1 MSRSAVAAGEKPGL
15 VRICRSLAEDRRFQ
29 NSILGVIVF
38 NAVLMGLETSRT
50 LVASYPSLFAGLNA
64 AVLGIFIAELA
75 VRVTAYWPGLY
86 RFFGDGWNA
95 FDFAVVAASFLPEV
109 GSFATVARL
118 ARILRLARLVSAFPE
133 LRLIVGTMLRSI
145 PSMAHVVLL
154 LALLLYIYAILGYSL
169 FHAHDPQHWG
179 SLGASLQTLFQ
190 ILTLE
195 GWVEIQQ
202 VGLAAHSWAWL
213 YYASF
218 IVIAVFVVINLFIA
232 VVLNNLEAARRE
244 QSEGDGLTAPPE
256 ELLARIQALRADLA
270 ELERAFKR
278 THAQAGRL
286 EADGGVVK
294 ERFV

>member
-1 MSRSAVAAGEKPGL
+1 MMRHARTAPLEAAFVRFCRRTAESRW
-15 VRICRSLAEDRRFQ
+15 FQ

-38 NAVLMGLETSRT
+38 NAAVMGFETSRD
-50 LVASYPSLFAGLNA
+50 LVAAHGPVFAWLNTAVQVLF
-64 AVLGIFIAELA
+64 VAELA
-75 VRVTAYWPGLY
+75 VRIAARWPRVH
-86 RFFGDGWNA
+86 RFFGEGWNV
-95 FDFAVVAASFLPEV
+95 FDFAVVAVSFVPAV
-109 GSFATVARL
+109 GPFAMVARL
-118 ARILRLARLVSAFPE
+118 ARILRVARLVSVFPE

-145 PSMAHVVLL
+145 PSMAHVLLL

-169 FHAHDPQHWG
+169 FHGHDPEHWG

-202 VGLAAHSWAWL
+202 ASLEAHTWAWL

-244 QSEGDGLTAPPE
+244 QTGAAGADVREDD
-256 ELLARIQALRADLA
+256 LLPRIRALREELA
-270 ELERAFKR
+270 ELERAVESR
-278 THAQAGRL
+278 RPGLHAAQAGATA
-286 EADGGVVK
+286 ET
-294 ERFV
+294 F

>member
-1 MSRSAVAAGEKPGL
+1 MKRHARPAADEAAL
-15 VRICRSLAEDRRFQ
+15 VRFCRRTSESRWFQ

-38 NAVLMGLETSRT
+38 NAAVMGLETSRD
-50 LVASYPSLFAGLNA
+50 LVGAYGAVFAWLNA
-64 AVLGIFIAELA
+64 LVQALFVAELA
-75 VRVTAYWPGLY
+75 VRIAARWPRVH
-86 RFFGDGWNA
+86 RFFGEGWNV
-95 FDFAVVAASFLPEV
+95 FDFAVVAVSFVPAV
-109 GSFATVARL
+109 GPFATVARL
-118 ARILRLARLVSAFPE
+118 ARILRVARLVSAFPE

-169 FHAHDPQHWG
+169 FHTHDPTHWG

-202 VGLAAHSWAWL
+202 AGLQAHAWAWL

-244 QSEGDGLTAPPE
+244 QSAEATPGE
-256 ELLARIQALRADLA
+256 EADEVLARIRALRQELA
-270 ELERAFKR
+270 ELERAVER
-278 THAQAGRL
+278 ARLGRSPSKS
-286 EADGGVVK
+286 EAAA
-294 ERFV
+294 EAH